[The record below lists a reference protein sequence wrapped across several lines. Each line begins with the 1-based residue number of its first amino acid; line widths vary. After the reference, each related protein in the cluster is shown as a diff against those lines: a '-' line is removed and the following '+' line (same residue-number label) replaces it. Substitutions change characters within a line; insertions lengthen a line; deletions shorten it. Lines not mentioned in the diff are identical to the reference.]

1 MALRRL
7 QKELVNMINDPP
19 SNCSG
24 GMADDDMFHW
34 KATIIGPE
42 DTPYQGGVFKLNIYF
57 PAEYPFKAPKV
68 NFETKIYHPNINSAG
83 QICLDILKNEWSPA
97 LSISKLLLS
106 ICSLLS
112 DPNPNDPL
120 VTEIADIYRDNR
132 EKFNEIAKQWT
143 IQHAS
148 I

>member
-1 MALRRL
+1 MALKRL
-7 QKELVNMINDPP
+7 QKELMQMINDPP

-24 GMADDDMFHW
+24 GMVGDDIFHW

-42 DTPYQGGVFKLNIYF
+42 DTPYQGGVFKLNIFF
-57 PAEYPFKAPKV
+57 PADYPFKAPKV
-68 NFETKIYHPNINSAG
+68 SFETKIYHPNINSAG

-97 LSISKLLLS
+97 LNISKLLLS

-120 VTEIADIYRDNR
+120 VTEIADVYRADRN
-132 EKFNEIAKQWT
+132 KFDENARNWT
-143 IQHAS
+143 LQYAS
-148 I
+148 F